1 MIQVLA
7 IIGAIGLAVQA
18 FIGLSF
24 FISCIQERESRA
36 TVFGLVQFVVMLAIL
51 VAYLILMQ
59 SGFFQTGSGKSVL
72 VAGYVMAGLGAILLL
87 KKSRPNHKALQGT
100 KGAMAGEVRRLSET
114 EILFSRMMGI
124 HPGTE
129 RYEEFYREHP
139 EYKEVDDNLR
149 AKQPHGIFGKRGA
162 IDSPNEKINL
172 ALQKAA
178 SAVAFGL
185 GGGDKVKP
193 ARDFMLKMSL
203 GEEKVEISSER
214 ATETIKGFAKH
225 LGAVLVGVAE
235 INPLW
240 FYTHKGSMMEQDW
253 GKEIT
258 VDHKYAIVFAEEMD
272 FDLVGTAPHTSADIE
287 SYHCYSTG
295 AFISVEVAAFIAN
308 LGFSATA
315 NHFMHYEANMVPLAI
330 DAGLGEL
337 SRMGYLIT
345 KEFGPRVRLSA
356 VTTDL
361 SLIPDKPVDIGVEDF
376 CRICKKCS
384 NCCPSQSIPD
394 EDQTVF
400 NGIKRWKLNAETC
413 FDYWRKIGTY
423 CNVCMRTCPWSHAR
437 TFPHRLIVAM
447 ITRNA
452 LSRRLFN
459 AMDDIFYGKKPKAKG
474 APEWAKYN

>member
-1 MIQVLA
+1 MIQILIV
-7 IIGAIGLAVQA
+7 IGAIGLAIQA

-24 FISCIQERESRA
+24 FVSSIREKEPRA
-36 TVFGLVQFVVMLAIL
+36 TVFGLIQFGVMLAML
-51 VAYLILMQ
+51 VVYLILMQ
-59 SGFFQTGSGKSVL
+59 GGFFQTGSGKGVL
-72 VAGYVMAGLGAILLL
+72 IAGYVIAGLGAILLL

-100 KGAMAGEVRRLSET
+100 KGAIVGEVRKLSEA
-114 EILFSRMMGI
+114 EMMFSRMLGLF
-124 HPGTE
+124 PGTE

-139 EYKEVDDNLR
+139 EYKEVDDALR
-149 AKQPHGIFGKRGA
+149 AKQTHGPFGKRGA

-172 ALQKAA
+172 ALQGAA
-178 SAVAFGL
+178 STVAFGL
-185 GGGDKVKP
+185 GDGDKVRP
-193 ARDFMLKMSL
+193 ARDLMLKMSL
-203 GEEKVEISSER
+203 GEEKIEISPER

-240 FYTHKGSMMEQDW
+240 FYSHKGSMMEQDW
-253 GKEIT
+253 GKEIA

-308 LGFSATA
+308 LGYSATA

-361 SLIPDKPVDIGVEDF
+361 SLIPDKPEDIGVEDF

-394 EDQTVF
+394 EDQTVS
-400 NGIKRWKLNAETC
+400 
-413 FDYWRKIGTY
+413 
-423 CNVCMRTCPWSHAR
+423 M
-437 TFPHRLIVAM
+437 
-447 ITRNA
+447 A
-452 LSRRLFN
+452 LSGGN
-459 AMDDIFYGKKPKAKG
+459 
-474 APEWAKYN
+474 